1 MKRIYADLKI
11 NVSDIKNIGEK
22 FIIKF
27 YTTAKSVAIVKTDL
41 DIITEDDKNVI
52 KLNWSELAT
61 IGRGVLQ
68 YELNNITEDADYD
81 DGSYDSTYTRTTE
94 YYIMSNISI
103 DEDDEDT
110 PITEVI
116 ADMKNDINSL
126 ESNKQDKLTAGKN
139 ITIENNVISATF
151 DGEDIDLSNYYDK
164 TEIDNMEQVV
174 AASLNDLN
182 TRINAKPDASDVCS
196 TEDFEEMEQ
205 VVAASL
211 NDLNSRINAKPDA
224 SDIYSKSEIEEME
237 QVVAASLNDLNTR
250 LGAKANTSD
259 VYTKSEVDQAID
271 EAIAGGGADL
281 TNYYTKSESDAKYA
295 TQTVV
300 NEEIAARITA
310 IREVNTTLASKADK
324 SEMPTVPTNV
334 SAFTNDAGY
343 LTQHQSL
350 SNYYDKTEI
359 DNMVGDIETLLSNI

>member
-1 MKRIYADLKI
+1 MIRIYADLKI
-11 NVSDIKNIGEK
+11 NISDIKNIGEK

-27 YTTAKSVAIVKTDL
+27 YTTSKSVAIVKTDM
-41 DIITEDDKNVI
+41 DIVDDVI

-81 DGSYDSTYTRTTE
+81 DGIYDSTYTGTTE
-94 YYIMSNISI
+94 YYIMSDISI

-116 ADMKNDINSL
+116 ADIKNDINSL
-126 ESNKQDKLTAGKN
+126 ESSKQDKLTAGEN

-151 DGEDIDLSNYYDK
+151 EGEDIDLSNYYNK
-164 TEIDNMEQVV
+164 SEIDNMEQVV
-174 AASLNDLN
+174 ASS
-182 TRINAKPDASDVCS
+182 I
-196 TEDFEEMEQ
+196 
-205 VVAASL
+205 

-224 SDIYSKSEIEEME
+224 SDVYTKSEIEQME

-250 LGAKANTSD
+250 LGTKANTSD
-259 VYTKSEVDQAID
+259 IYTKSEVDQAID
-271 EAIAGGGADL
+271 EAIAGGVADL
-281 TNYYTKSESDAKYA
+281 TNYYTKSESDAKYT

-310 IREVNTTLASKADK
+310 IREVNTTLESKADK
-324 SEMPTVPTNV
+324 SEIPTVPTNV

-350 SNYYDKTEI
+350 SNYYTKSEI
-359 DNMVGDIETLLSNI
+359 DTMVGDIETLLSNI

>member
-11 NVSDIKNIGEK
+11 NISDIKNLGNR
-22 FIIKF
+22 FVIKF
-27 YTTAKSVAIVKTDL
+27 YTTAKSIFIEKTDM
-41 DIITEDDKNVI
+41 DIVDGVI

-81 DGSYDSTYTRTTE
+81 DGIYDSTYTGTTE
-94 YYIMSNISI
+94 YYIMSDISI

-116 ADMKNDINSL
+116 AVIKNDINSL
-126 ESNKQDKLTAGKN
+126 DTAKQDKLTAGKN

-151 DGEDIDLSNYYDK
+151 DSEDIDLSNYYNK
-164 TEIDNMEQVV
+164 SEIDNMEQVV
-174 AASLNDLN
+174 ASS
-182 TRINAKPDASDVCS
+182 I
-196 TEDFEEMEQ
+196 
-205 VVAASL
+205 

-224 SDIYSKSEIEEME
+224 SDVYTKSEIEQME

-250 LGAKANTSD
+250 LGTKANTSD
-259 VYTKSEVDQAID
+259 IYTKSEVDQAID
-271 EAIAGGGADL
+271 EAIAGGVADL

-295 TQTVV
+295 TQTVI

-310 IREVNTTLASKADK
+310 IREVNTTLESKADK
-324 SEMPTVPTNV
+324 SEIPTVPTNV

-350 SNYYDKTEI
+350 SNYYTKSEI
-359 DNMVGDIETLLSNI
+359 DTMVGDIETLLSNI

>member
-1 MKRIYADLKI
+1 MIRIYGDLKF

-27 YTTAKSVAIVKTDL
+27 YTTSKSVAIEKTDM
-41 DIITEDDKNVI
+41 DIVDGVI

-81 DGSYDSTYTRTTE
+81 DGIYDSTYTGTTE
-94 YYIMSNISI
+94 YYIMSDISI

-116 ADMKNDINSL
+116 AVIKNDINSL
-126 ESNKQDKLTAGKN
+126 DTAKQDKLTAGEN

-151 DGEDIDLSNYYDK
+151 EGEDIDLSNYYNK
-164 TEIDNMEQVV
+164 SEIDNMEQVV

-182 TRINAKPDASDVCS
+182 TR
-196 TEDFEEMEQ
+196 
-205 VVAASL
+205 
-211 NDLNSRINAKPDA
+211 
-224 SDIYSKSEIEEME
+224 
-237 QVVAASLNDLNTR
+237 
-250 LGAKANTSD
+250 LGTKANTSD

-271 EAIAGGGADL
+271 EAIAGGVADL

-295 TQTVV
+295 TQTVI

-310 IREVNTTLASKADK
+310 IREVNTTLESKADK
-324 SEMPTVPTNV
+324 SEIPTVPTNV

-350 SNYYDKTEI
+350 SNYYTKTEI

>member
-1 MKRIYADLKI
+1 MIRIYGDLKF

-22 FIIKF
+22 FIIKL
-27 YTTAKSVAIVKTDL
+27 YTTAKSVAIEKTDM
-41 DIITEDDKNVI
+41 DIVDGVI

-81 DGSYDSTYTRTTE
+81 DGIYDSTYTGTTE
-94 YYIMSNISI
+94 YYIMSDISI

-126 ESNKQDKLTAGKN
+126 ESSKQDKLTAGEN

-151 DGEDIDLSNYYDK
+151 EGDDIDLSNYYNK
-164 TEIDNMEQVV
+164 SEIDNMEQVV

-182 TRINAKPDASDVCS
+182 TR
-196 TEDFEEMEQ
+196 
-205 VVAASL
+205 
-211 NDLNSRINAKPDA
+211 
-224 SDIYSKSEIEEME
+224 
-237 QVVAASLNDLNTR
+237 
-250 LGAKANTSD
+250 LGTKANTSD

-271 EAIAGGGADL
+271 EAIAGGVADL

-310 IREVNTTLASKADK
+310 IREVNTTLESKVDK

-350 SNYYDKTEI
+350 SNYYTKSEVDT
-359 DNMVGDIETLLSNI
+359 MVGDIETLLSNI

>member
-11 NVSDIKNIGEK
+11 NISDIKNLGNR
-22 FIIKF
+22 FVIKF
-27 YTTAKSVAIVKTDL
+27 YTTAKSIFIEKTDM
-41 DIITEDDKNVI
+41 DIVDGVI

-81 DGSYDSTYTRTTE
+81 DGIYDSTYTGTTE
-94 YYIMSNISI
+94 YYIMSDISI

-116 ADMKNDINSL
+116 AVIKNDINSL
-126 ESNKQDKLTAGKN
+126 DTAKQDKLTAGEN
-139 ITIENNVISATF
+139 ITIDNNVISATF
-151 DGEDIDLSNYYDK
+151 KGEDIDLSNYYNK
-164 TEIDNMEQVV
+164 SEIDNMEQVV

-182 TRINAKPDASDVCS
+182 TR
-196 TEDFEEMEQ
+196 
-205 VVAASL
+205 
-211 NDLNSRINAKPDA
+211 
-224 SDIYSKSEIEEME
+224 
-237 QVVAASLNDLNTR
+237 
-250 LGAKANTSD
+250 LGTKANTSD
-259 VYTKSEVDQAID
+259 IYTKSEVDQAID
-271 EAIAGGGADL
+271 EAIAGGVADL

-295 TQTVV
+295 THTVV

-310 IREVNTTLASKADK
+310 IREVNTTLESKADK
-324 SEMPTVPTNV
+324 SDIPTVPTNV

-350 SNYYDKTEI
+350 SNYYTKTEI

>member
-1 MKRIYADLKI
+1 MIRIYADLKI

-27 YTTAKSVAIVKTDL
+27 YTTSKSVAIKKTDL
-41 DIITEDDKNVI
+41 DIVDGVI

-81 DGSYDSTYTRTTE
+81 DDIYDSTYTGTTE
-94 YYIMSNISI
+94 YYIMSDISI

-116 ADMKNDINSL
+116 ADIKNDINSL
-126 ESNKQDKLTAGKN
+126 DTAKQDKLTAGEN

-151 DGEDIDLSNYYDK
+151 DGDDIDLSNYYNK
-164 TEIDNMEQVV
+164 SEIDNMEQVV
-174 AASLNDLN
+174 AAS
-182 TRINAKPDASDVCS
+182 I
-196 TEDFEEMEQ
+196 
-205 VVAASL
+205 

-224 SDIYSKSEIEEME
+224 SDIYTKSEIEQME
-237 QVVAASLNDLNTR
+237 QDVAASLNDLNTR
-250 LGAKANTSD
+250 LGTKANTSD
-259 VYTKSEVDQAID
+259 IYTKSEVDQAID
-271 EAIAGGGADL
+271 EAIAGGVADL

-300 NEEIAARITA
+300 NEEIATRITA
-310 IREVNTTLASKADK
+310 IREVNTTLESKADK
-324 SEMPTVPTNV
+324 SDIPTVPTNV

-350 SNYYDKTEI
+350 SNYYTKSEI
-359 DNMVGDIETLLSNI
+359 DTMVGDIETLLSNI

>member
-1 MKRIYADLKI
+1 MIRLYGDLKF

-22 FIIKF
+22 FIIKL
-27 YTTAKSVAIVKTDL
+27 YTTAKSVAIEKTDM
-41 DIITEDDKNVI
+41 DIVDGVI

-81 DGSYDSTYTRTTE
+81 DGIYDSTYTGTTE
-94 YYIMSNISI
+94 YYIMSDISI

-116 ADMKNDINSL
+116 AVIKNDINSL
-126 ESNKQDKLTAGKN
+126 ESDKQDKLTAGEN

-151 DGEDIDLSNYYDK
+151 DGDDIDLSNYYNK
-164 TEIDNMEQVV
+164 SEIDNMEQVV

-182 TRINAKPDASDVCS
+182 TR
-196 TEDFEEMEQ
+196 
-205 VVAASL
+205 
-211 NDLNSRINAKPDA
+211 
-224 SDIYSKSEIEEME
+224 
-237 QVVAASLNDLNTR
+237 
-250 LGAKANTSD
+250 LGTKANTSD
-259 VYTKSEVDQAID
+259 IYTKSEVDQAID
-271 EAIAGGGADL
+271 EAIAGGVADL

-300 NEEIAARITA
+300 NEEIATRITA
-310 IREVNTTLASKADK
+310 IREVNTTLESKADK
-324 SEMPTVPTNV
+324 SDIPTVPTNV

-350 SNYYDKTEI
+350 SNYYTKTEI

>member
-1 MKRIYADLKI
+1 MIRIYADLKI
-11 NVSDIKNIGEK
+11 NISDIKNIGEK

-27 YTTAKSVAIVKTDL
+27 YTTSKSLFIEKTDM
-41 DIITEDDKNVI
+41 DIVDGVI

-81 DGSYDSTYTRTTE
+81 DGIYDSTYTGTTE
-94 YYIMSNISI
+94 YYIMSDISI
-103 DEDDEDT
+103 DEDEENT
-110 PITEVI
+110 TITEVI

-126 ESNKQDKLTAGKN
+126 DTAKQDKLTAGEN

-151 DGEDIDLSNYYDK
+151 DGEDIDLSNYYNK
-164 TEIDNMEQVV
+164 SEIDNMEQVV
-174 AASLNDLN
+174 ASNINDLN
-182 TRINAKPDASDVCS
+182 SRISAKPDASDVY
-196 TEDFEEMEQ
+196 T
-205 VVAASL
+205 
-211 NDLNSRINAKPDA
+211 
-224 SDIYSKSEIEEME
+224 KSEIEQME

-271 EAIAGGGADL
+271 EAIADGVADL

-310 IREVNTTLASKADK
+310 IREVNTTLESKADK
-324 SEMPTVPTNV
+324 SEIPTVPTNV

-350 SNYYDKTEI
+350 SNYYNKSEI
-359 DNMVGDIETLLSNI
+359 DTMVGDIETLLSNI

>member
-27 YTTAKSVAIVKTDL
+27 YTTSKSVAIKKTDL
-41 DIITEDDKNVI
+41 DIVDGVI

-81 DGSYDSTYTRTTE
+81 DGIYDSTYTGTTE
-94 YYIMSNISI
+94 YYIMSDISI

-126 ESNKQDKLTAGKN
+126 DTAKQDKLTAGEN

-151 DGEDIDLSNYYDK
+151 EGEDIDLSNYYNK
-164 TEIDNMEQVV
+164 SEIDNMEQVV

-182 TRINAKPDASDVCS
+182 TR
-196 TEDFEEMEQ
+196 
-205 VVAASL
+205 
-211 NDLNSRINAKPDA
+211 
-224 SDIYSKSEIEEME
+224 
-237 QVVAASLNDLNTR
+237 
-250 LGAKANTSD
+250 LGTKANTSD

-271 EAIAGGGADL
+271 EAIAGGVADL

-300 NEEIAARITA
+300 NDEIAARITA
-310 IREVNTTLASKADK
+310 IREVNTTLESKADK
-324 SEMPTVPTNV
+324 SEIPTVPTNV

-350 SNYYDKTEI
+350 SNYYTKTEI

>member
-1 MKRIYADLKI
+1 MIRIYADLKI
-11 NVSDIKNIGEK
+11 NVSDIKNLGNR
-22 FIIKF
+22 FVIKF
-27 YTTAKSVAIVKTDL
+27 YTTAKSIFIEKTDM
-41 DIITEDDKNVI
+41 DIVDGVI

-68 YELNNITEDADYD
+68 YELNNIKEDADYD
-81 DGSYDSTYTRTTE
+81 DGIYDSTYTGTTE
-94 YYIMSNISI
+94 YYIMSDISI
-103 DEDDEDT
+103 DEDEENT
-110 PITEVI
+110 TITEVI
-116 ADMKNDINSL
+116 ADIKNDINSL
-126 ESNKQDKLTAGKN
+126 ESSKQDKLTAGEN

-151 DGEDIDLSNYYDK
+151 EGEDIDLSNYYNK
-164 TEIDNMEQVV
+164 SEIDNMEQVV

-182 TRINAKPDASDVCS
+182 TR
-196 TEDFEEMEQ
+196 
-205 VVAASL
+205 
-211 NDLNSRINAKPDA
+211 
-224 SDIYSKSEIEEME
+224 
-237 QVVAASLNDLNTR
+237 
-250 LGAKANTSD
+250 LGTKANTSD

-271 EAIAGGGADL
+271 EAIAGGVADL

-310 IREVNTTLASKADK
+310 IREVNTTVESKADK
-324 SEMPTVPTNV
+324 SDIPTVPTNV

-350 SNYYDKTEI
+350 SNYYTKTEI

>member
-1 MKRIYADLKI
+1 MIRLYGDLKF

-22 FIIKF
+22 FIIKL
-27 YTTAKSVAIVKTDL
+27 YTTAKSVAIEKTDM
-41 DIITEDDKNVI
+41 DIVDGVI

-81 DGSYDSTYTRTTE
+81 DGIYDSTYTGTTE
-94 YYIMSNISI
+94 YYIMSDISI

-126 ESNKQDKLTAGKN
+126 ESSKQDKLTAGEN

-151 DGEDIDLSNYYDK
+151 EGDDIDLSNYYNK
-164 TEIDNMEQVV
+164 SEIDNMEQVV

-182 TRINAKPDASDVCS
+182 TR
-196 TEDFEEMEQ
+196 
-205 VVAASL
+205 
-211 NDLNSRINAKPDA
+211 
-224 SDIYSKSEIEEME
+224 
-237 QVVAASLNDLNTR
+237 
-250 LGAKANTSD
+250 LGTKANTSD

-271 EAIAGGGADL
+271 EAIAGGVADL

-300 NEEIAARITA
+300 NDEIAARITA
-310 IREVNTTLASKADK
+310 IREVNTTLESKADK
-324 SEMPTVPTNV
+324 SDIPTVPTNV

-350 SNYYDKTEI
+350 SNYYTKSEI
-359 DNMVGDIETLLSNI
+359 NTMVGDIETLLSNI

>member
-1 MKRIYADLKI
+1 MIRIYGDLKF

-27 YTTAKSVAIVKTDL
+27 YTTSKSVAIKKTEL
-41 DIITEDDKNVI
+41 DIVDGVI

-81 DGSYDSTYTRTTE
+81 DGIYDSTYTGTTN
-94 YYIMSNISI
+94 YYIMSDISI
-103 DEDDEDT
+103 DEDEENT

-116 ADMKNDINSL
+116 AVIKNDINSL
-126 ESNKQDKLTAGKN
+126 ESDKQDKLTAGEN

-151 DGEDIDLSNYYDK
+151 EGEDIDLSNYYNK
-164 TEIDNMEQVV
+164 SEIDNMEQVV

-182 TRINAKPDASDVCS
+182 TR
-196 TEDFEEMEQ
+196 
-205 VVAASL
+205 
-211 NDLNSRINAKPDA
+211 
-224 SDIYSKSEIEEME
+224 
-237 QVVAASLNDLNTR
+237 
-250 LGAKANTSD
+250 LGTKANTSD

-271 EAIAGGGADL
+271 EAIAGGVADL

-295 TQTVV
+295 TRTVV

-310 IREVNTTLASKADK
+310 IREVNTTLESKADK
-324 SEMPTVPTNV
+324 SEIPTVPTNV

-350 SNYYDKTEI
+350 SNYYTKSEI
-359 DNMVGDIETLLSNI
+359 NTMVGDIETLLSNI